1 MGVCLLLAMPLE
13 GFAGK
18 QDIEEVFDNA
28 TESYESEDYRA
39 DDEDSS
45 CIIASALASL
55 AECHTGEVNDI
66 APQRSKTP
74 DYRMDDEDLFSVAA
88 ATLGGLV
95 GCHNKEVHGIAPQRH
110 EPGGYRS
117 ASMTGLRQ
125 CVKI

>member
-13 GFAGK
+13 GLAAK
-18 QDIEEVFDNA
+18 QDIEEVYDNA
-28 TESYESEDYRA
+28 TESYEPEDYRA
-39 DDEDSS
+39 DDEDSF
-45 CIIASALASL
+45 CIIASAPLSL

-66 APQRSKTP
+66 APQRSETP

-110 EPGGYRS
+110 EPEGYRS
-117 ASMTGLRQ
+117 ASMIGLRQ
-125 CVKI
+125 CVKN